1 MFPKPTFKT
10 PIHIFL
16 AMAMIGNGVL
26 ISVIRLRIRFG
37 QLEATGRF
45 GLDINLKR
53 VRYLELFTMLCL
65 TGHYRRPWARPT
77 GCSVSVR

>member
-1 MFPKPTFKT
+1 
-10 PIHIFL
+10 
-16 AMAMIGNGVL
+16 MAMIGNGVL
-26 ISVIRLRIRFG
+26 IPVIRLRIRFG

-45 GLDINLKR
+45 GLDINLK
-53 VRYLELFTMLCL
+53 RYLELFTMLCL